1 MISDISAAVS
11 SAEGAAAMKKATG
24 MNKDDFLKMFVAQ
37 LQNQDPLNP
46 QDGTE
51 FLAQLSQL
59 TQVEQAY
66 NTNTNL
72 QNLLSAQ
79 SNMMTLSAVSFIG
92 KEVTTEGSKFML
104 GSGDQPV
111 LNYTLPQAMEQV
123 SVQIKDATGTT
134 VRSLTAGA
142 SASGQHA
149 ISWDGKDANG
159 LPVQPGTYTFSVAG
173 LANGQQVAGTPLVK
187 GLVDG
192 VRLDGASPVLT
203 VAGSDVPLASVLQVK
218 GV

>member
-1 MISDISAAVS
+1 MITDVSAAVS

-46 QDGTE
+46 ADGTE

-72 QNLLSAQ
+72 QNLLTAQ
-79 SNMMTLSAVSFIG
+79 TNVMTLSAVSFIG
-92 KEVTTEGSKFML
+92 KEITTEGSKIVL

-123 SVQIKDATGTT
+123 SVQIKDATGST
-134 VRSLTAGA
+134 VRTLTAGA
-142 SASGQHA
+142 STSGQHA

-192 VRLDGASPVLT
+192 VRLDGSSPVLT

>member
-1 MISDISAAVS
+1 MITDVSAAVS

-79 SNMMTLSAVSFIG
+79 SNMMSLSAVSFIG
-92 KEVTTEGSKFML
+92 KEITTEGAKILL

-111 LNYTLPQAMEQV
+111 LNYTLPQTMEQV
-123 SVQIKDATGTT
+123 SVQIKDATGAT
-134 VRSLTAGA
+134 VRTLTAGA
-142 SASGQHA
+142 AASGQHA

-173 LANGQQVAGTPLVK
+173 LANGQQVPGTPLVK